1 MVDSD
6 RDAYGVREL
15 AGKLEVSPSTVH
27 RLLTDLEKLGLVS
40 RAENGSYRL
49 GLEFLRL
56 AWTTVE
62 RYPLQEVST
71 DTLQELT
78 EQTGESSFFA
88 IYGEQRRQ
96 MMFSL
101 AVESPHPLRY
111 TLPLKQWLP
120 LYAGASGLAILAY
133 LEPDVVSE
141 ITHGKIDKLTERT
154 LVEPDALAERVATIT
169 RDGYAITHGERIE
182 GAIAIASP
190 VFGPSGTVVGSMGI
204 SLPET
209 RFNAAHSSSLAG
221 LVKQAAGQLTD
232 YLTGARDPRTGI
244 TRR

>member
-133 LEPDVVSE
+133 LEPDVLGE
-141 ITHGKIDKLTERT
+141 ITHGKIEKLTERT
-154 LVEPDALAERVATIT
+154 LVEPEALAERVATII